1 MQTVKKWLVK
11 SPWIFSA
18 HGEVPS
24 SLTNPP
30 ALHPVAS
37 PAAVRSLPLDPA
49 TLGSWSPHQEQNG
62 TRWSIEVI
70 LVIVVTKKISA
81 VLAMVP
87 LVFSR
92 RCGALLGRRCA
103 RTLAALPF
111 ASQASKRATEASGIH
126 GPFTGY
132 NQPRIGEW
140 VESQIG
146 INWVQTAKMGER
158 LQTEATSGVYTV
170 SSFKRWWWK
179 LGLWSMNPQL

>member
-1 MQTVKKWLVK
+1 MVGKVALDLFK
-11 SPWIFSA
+11 FSA

-49 TLGSWSPHQEQNG
+49 TLGSWSPHHKMEQDG
-62 TRWSIEVI
+62 PLKSGLKSFWSI
-70 LVIVVTKKISA
+70 LVIVVTKEISA

-92 RCGALLGRRCA
+92 GCGALLGRRCA

-111 ASQASKRATEASGIH
+111 ASQASKRATEASG
-126 GPFTGY
+126 
-132 NQPRIGEW
+132 
-140 VESQIG
+140 V
-146 INWVQTAKMGER
+146 
-158 LQTEATSGVYTV
+158 
-170 SSFKRWWWK
+170 
-179 LGLWSMNPQL
+179 